1 MAGRSNAACGAVI
14 VVGMLKVSYRLIGRR
29 PSIRFS
35 QRLKS
40 VLAFWVGCIALGL
53 SINATAQL
61 AQTPIDVSTQM
72 SAEGVSESNELRAFG
87 SSTMRS
93 RYYALINELRCPKCQ
108 NQNLSDSDAPIAEDL
123 RNELFS
129 LLDEGY
135 SDQEIR
141 DFMTARY
148 GTFVL
153 YQPPLTRFTLALWLL
168 PLGLLLISGLIIWR
182 MTGKP
187 SGLADSSF
195 EHQLNLQKIDAV
207 NAGTEPI
214 SMKVDALDR
223 HIAELERTHEHD
235 K

>member
-1 MAGRSNAACGAVI
+1 MAGRSSAACG
-14 VVGMLKVSYRLIGRR
+14 VVSVVAMPKVRYRFIGRG
-29 PSIRFS
+29 PSVSFN
-35 QRLKS
+35 QRLKFVTVFLAGCF
-40 VLAFWVGCIALGL
+40 VLGF
-53 SINATAQL
+53 SMNATAQL
-61 AQTPIDVSTQM
+61 TQTASDVSAQVTAQ
-72 SAEGVSESNELRAFG
+72 GVSKSDELRAFG
-87 SSTMRS
+87 STTMRS

-168 PLGLLLISGLIIWR
+168 PLGLLLISGVIIWR

-187 SGLADSSF
+187 EGLADANF
-195 EHQLNLQKIDAV
+195 EYQLNVQKIDAV
-207 NAGTEPI
+207 NAGIGPI

>member
-1 MAGRSNAACGAVI
+1 MAGRASAACGAVI
-14 VVGMLKVSYRLIGRR
+14 VVGMRKVRCRLIGHR

-40 VLAFWVGCIALGL
+40 ALVFWVGCIAFGL

-61 AQTPIDVSTQM
+61 AQAPIEVSTQA
-72 SAEGVSESNELRAFG
+72 SAEGVSESDELRAFG

-195 EHQLNLQKIDAV
+195 EHQPNLQKMDAV

>member
-1 MAGRSNAACGAVI
+1 MGGRSSAGCGAVS
-14 VVGMLKVSYRLIGRR
+14 VVAMSNVGYRLIGCR
-29 PSIRFS
+29 PSISFS
-35 QRLKS
+35 QCLRFAT
-40 VLAFWVGCIALGL
+40 VFLAGCIALGFSL
-53 SINATAQL
+53 NANAQVA
-61 AQTPIDVSTQM
+61 AQ
-72 SAEGVSESNELRAFG
+72 GVSKSDELRAFG
-87 SSTMRS
+87 STTMRS

-123 RNELFS
+123 RNELLS

-153 YQPPLTRFTLALWLL
+153 YQPPLTRFTLALWLV

-187 SGLADSSF
+187 RGLTDPNF
-195 EHQLNLQKIDAV
+195 EHHPSLQKVGAV
-207 NAGTEPI
+207 NAGIEPI

>member
-1 MAGRSNAACGAVI
+1 
-14 VVGMLKVSYRLIGRR
+14 
-29 PSIRFS
+29 
-35 QRLKS
+35 
-40 VLAFWVGCIALGL
+40 
-53 SINATAQL
+53 
-61 AQTPIDVSTQM
+61 
-72 SAEGVSESNELRAFG
+72 
-87 SSTMRS
+87 
-93 RYYALINELRCPKCQ
+93 
-108 NQNLSDSDAPIAEDL
+108 LSDSDAPIAEDL

-187 SGLADSSF
+187 RGLADPNF
-195 EHQLNLQKIDAV
+195 EHHPSLQKVGAV
-207 NAGTEPI
+207 NAGIEPI

>member
-1 MAGRSNAACGAVI
+1 
-14 VVGMLKVSYRLIGRR
+14 
-29 PSIRFS
+29 
-35 QRLKS
+35 
-40 VLAFWVGCIALGL
+40 
-53 SINATAQL
+53 
-61 AQTPIDVSTQM
+61 
-72 SAEGVSESNELRAFG
+72 
-87 SSTMRS
+87 
-93 RYYALINELRCPKCQ
+93 
-108 NQNLSDSDAPIAEDL
+108 
-123 RNELFS
+123 FS

-195 EHQLNLQKIDAV
+195 EHQPNLQKIDAV